1 MADAPVEL
9 PEARPIRPEERA
21 AWDALGQDHHS
32 LGLLLLAQT
41 FVDPACFTGTR
52 YRAANWQVV
61 GLLLL

>member
-1 MADAPVEL
+1 M
-9 PEARPIRPEERA
+9 RPQEWA

-52 YRAANWQVV
+52 YRAANWQLV